1 MTETSGSS
9 SPHSPRFGAGIWMF
23 GQFVD
28 RYAADGYSEPVSTI
42 ECIERAGRVGDL
54 VSLDVNYPWPEENLS
69 VQDVKKTLED
79 NGLRAHA
86 ITPHIY
92 TRDFVK
98 GGFTHPD
105 ATIRRKT
112 IDRAKRAIEV
122 AHEMGSDYMKLW
134 PGQDGFDY
142 PFQADYAQL
151 NEYSVS
157 GVREVA
163 QSDPGI
169 KVAIEYKFK
178 EPRTHMFF
186 STAARTLLA
195 INEMGVDNV
204 GIVFDLG
211 HSIFAKEAPADAL
224 QLVHRAGK
232 LYGVEMNDN
241 WREWDDDLTVG
252 SVHLIETLE
261 FIDALRRIEWTG
273 LWALDQFPF
282 REDPV
287 EAARASIR
295 TLKSMNRLLE
305 RLDLNLLKDAQD
317 AQDALAAQ
325 RLIHELLL
333 GASE

>member
-1 MTETSGSS
+1 MLPNSNNSS
-9 SPHSPRFGAGIWMF
+9 QVPAFGAGIWMF

-28 RYAADGYSEPVSTI
+28 RYAADGYSEPVSTLESI
-42 ECIERAGRVGDL
+42 QRAGQVGEL

-69 VQDVKKTLED
+69 VQDVKTMLED

-98 GGFTHPD
+98 GAFTHPD
-105 ATIRRKT
+105 AAIRRTT
-112 IDRAKRAIEV
+112 IDRAKRAIEI
-122 AHEMGSDYMKLW
+122 AHEMGADYMKLW

-142 PFQADYAQL
+142 PFQADYEQL
-151 NEYSVS
+151 NEYAVG

-163 QSDPGI
+163 QFDPDMKI
-169 KVAIEYKFK
+169 AIEYKFK

-261 FIDALRRIEWTG
+261 FIDALRRIEWNG

-282 REDPV
+282 REDPI

-295 TLKSMNRLLE
+295 TLKQMKTLLE
-305 RLDLNLLKDAQD
+305 RIDLSELKAAQN

-325 RLIHELLL
+325 RLVHDLLL
-333 GASE
+333 GKSA

>member
-1 MTETSGSS
+1 MLPNSNNSS
-9 SPHSPRFGAGIWMF
+9 QVPAFGAGIWMF

-28 RYAADGYSEPVSTI
+28 RYAADGYSEPVSTLESI
-42 ECIERAGRVGDL
+42 QRAGQVGEL

-69 VQDVKKTLED
+69 VQDVKTMLED

-98 GGFTHPD
+98 GAFTHPD
-105 ATIRRKT
+105 AAIRRTT
-112 IDRAKRAIEV
+112 IDRAKRAIEI
-122 AHEMGSDYMKLW
+122 AHEMGADYMKLW

-142 PFQADYAQL
+142 PFQADYEQL
-151 NEYSVS
+151 NEFAVG

-163 QSDPGI
+163 QFDPDMKI
-169 KVAIEYKFK
+169 AIEYKFK

-261 FIDALRRIEWTG
+261 FIDALRRIEWNG

-282 REDPV
+282 REDPI

-295 TLKSMNRLLE
+295 TLKQMKTLLE
-305 RLDLNLLKDAQD
+305 RIDLSELKAAQS

-325 RLIHELLL
+325 RLVHDLLL
-333 GASE
+333 GKSA

>member
-1 MTETSGSS
+1 MDSS
-9 SPHSPRFGAGIWMF
+9 SSNSSSNPQFGAGLWLF
-23 GQFVD
+23 GQFLD
-28 RYAADGYSEPVSTI
+28 RYAADGYGEPVGTLEVI
-42 ECIERAGRVGDL
+42 RRAGQVGLVGVDL
-54 VSLDVNYPWPEENLS
+54 NYPWPEKELS
-69 VQDVKKTLED
+69 VADVKNALAD
-79 NGLRAHA
+79 QGLRANA

-92 TRDFVK
+92 TRDYVK
-98 GGFTHPD
+98 GSFTHPEESV
-105 ATIRRKT
+105 RRQT
-112 IDRAKRAIEV
+112 IDRAKKAIEI

-142 PFQADYAQL
+142 PFQANYRQL
-151 NEYSVS
+151 NELAVS

-163 QSDPGI
+163 QSDPGM

-195 INEMGVDNV
+195 IEEMGVDNV

-211 HSIFAKEAPADAL
+211 HSLFAKETPADAL
-224 QLVHRAGK
+224 QLINSRGK

-261 FIDALRRIEWTG
+261 FILELRRIDWTG

-287 EAARASIR
+287 EAAKASIR
-295 TLKSMNRLLE
+295 TLKALNRAVD
-305 RLDLNLLKDAQD
+305 RLDLDALKAAQD
-317 AQDALAAQ
+317 RQDALAAQ
-325 RLIHELLL
+325 RLVHELLL
-333 GASE
+333 GKLD

>member
-1 MTETSGSS
+1 MTSS
-9 SPHSPRFGAGIWMF
+9 TISFGAGIWLF

-28 RYAADGYSEPVSTI
+28 RYAADAYGPPVSTLEAI
-42 ECIERAGRVGDL
+42 KRAASIDGL
-54 VSLDVNYPWPEENLS
+54 VALDVNYPWPETDLS
-69 VQDVKKTLED
+69 VADVKKALAD
-79 NGLRAHA
+79 HGLRANA

-92 TRDFVK
+92 TRDFAK
-98 GGFTHPD
+98 GSFTHPD
-105 ATIRRKT
+105 KAVRRQT
-112 IDRAKRAIEV
+112 IDRARRAIEV

-142 PFQADYAQL
+142 PFQVDYRRI
-151 NEYSVS
+151 NELAIS

-163 QSDPGI
+163 ETDPGM

-195 INEMGVDNV
+195 IEDMGVDNV
-204 GIVFDLG
+204 GIVLDLG
-211 HSIFAKEAPADAL
+211 HSLFARETPAEAL
-224 QLVHRAGK
+224 QLVHGRGR
-232 LYGVEMNDN
+232 LLGVEMNDN
-241 WREWDDDLTVG
+241 WRAWDDDLAVG

-261 FIDALRRIEWTG
+261 FVLELRRIEWKG

-295 TLKSMNRLLE
+295 TLRAMDRLLDS
-305 RLDLNLLKDAQD
+305 LDLTSLRAAQD

-325 RLIHELLL
+325 RLVHDLLL
-333 GASE
+333 GSPK

>member
-1 MTETSGSS
+1 MSDISKLSQDE
-9 SPHSPRFGAGIWMF
+9 PQFGAGLWLF

-28 RYAADGYSEPVSTI
+28 RYAADGYGQAIGTVEA
-42 ECIERAGRVGDL
+42 IERAGRTGIAGVDL
-54 VSLDVNYPWPEENLS
+54 NYPWPERELS
-69 VQDVKKTLED
+69 VKDIKNALAD

-92 TRDFVK
+92 TREYAK
-98 GGFTHPD
+98 GAFTHPSKEV
-105 ATIRRKT
+105 RRQT
-112 IDRAKRAIEV
+112 IDRAKQAIEI

-142 PFQADYAQL
+142 PFQANYKDL
-151 NEYSVS
+151 NELAVS

-163 QSDPGI
+163 QSDPSMR
-169 KVAIEYKFK
+169 VAIEYKFK

-195 INEMGVDNV
+195 IEEMAVKNV
-204 GIVFDLG
+204 GIVMDLG
-211 HSIFAKEAPADAL
+211 HSLFARETPADVL
-224 QLVHRAGK
+224 QLINSRGR

-261 FIDALRRIEWTG
+261 FILELRRIRWTG

-287 EAARASIR
+287 EAAKASIR
-295 TLKSMNRLLE
+295 TLKALNSAVD
-305 RLDLNLLKDAQD
+305 RLDLNALRAAQD
-317 AQDALAAQ
+317 GQNALAAQ
-325 RLIHELLL
+325 RLVHELLL
-333 GASE
+333 GPLE